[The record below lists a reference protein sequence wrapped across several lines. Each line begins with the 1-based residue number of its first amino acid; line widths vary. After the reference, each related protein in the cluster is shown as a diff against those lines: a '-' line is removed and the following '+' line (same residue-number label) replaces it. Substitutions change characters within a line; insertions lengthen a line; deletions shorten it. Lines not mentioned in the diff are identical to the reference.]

1 MYFSP
6 LIPSNPHT
14 LSPRPQIW
22 PLHPVNLYEIYLIKK
37 KMIALLLLSAAVGCY
52 LLYAIVK
59 PEKF

>member
-1 MYFSP
+1 MASSSCQS
-6 LIPSNPHT
+6 L
-14 LSPRPQIW
+14 R
-22 PLHPVNLYEIYLIKK
+22 NLFNQK